1 MGSNALT
8 PVLIAAFGLCLSAVL
23 AVSLLLWLR
32 GRLSDRGKAVA
43 RNGLVVAVLLLVIAL
58 ACFSVA
64 GYGHTPCCGF
74 PGGCSGP
81 DP

>member
-1 MGSNALT
+1 MPLGGS
-8 PVLIAAFGLCLSAVL
+8 G
-23 AVSLLLWLR
+23 VSLLLWLR

-64 GYGHTPCCGF
+64 GYGHTPLLRF
-74 PGGCSGP
+74 PRRLFRP
-81 DP
+81 